1 MSTWHDVL
9 DSIQTFPNPYDYIR
23 KDILGKLHQYI
34 NHDII
39 LYATAWTD
47 PTNPAHLVSLVD
59 ADMEGF
65 VEITRTLNGTSLDFV
80 LHSPGGS
87 LTVAE
92 NLVDYLRDKYDHVRV
107 IIPQAAMS
115 AATMISLAA
124 DEILMAPH
132 ATIGPI
138 DPQFMIPTENGY
150 QMVSAEAIIKQFEQA
165 KQECAKDPNVLAA
178 WMPILKQYP
187 PGILVECQ
195 NAMALAKELVQ
206 EWLAEYMFRGDKNAK
221 AKAQKIADF
230 LSSHEDTKVHDRHIT
245 RKKAMSLGLKVTP
258 LEKDPNLYELVMTLY
273 HTVTLTFDQTS
284 VIKIFDNHNGDSIV
298 RVKR

>member
-1 MSTWHDVL
+1 M
-9 DSIQTFPNPYDYIR
+9 
-23 KDILGKLHQYI
+23 
-34 NHDII
+34 
-39 LYATAWTD
+39 YATAWTD

-59 ADMEGF
+59 ADLEGF
-65 VEITRTLNGTSLDFV
+65 VEVTRTLNGETLNFI

-92 NLVDYLRDKYDHVRV
+92 NLVDYLRDRYDYIRV

-115 AATMISLAA
+115 AATMIALAA

-132 ATIGPI
+132 ATLGPI

-150 QMVSAEAIIKQFEQA
+150 QMVSAEAILKQFEQA
-165 KQECAKDPNVLAA
+165 KQECSQNPNVLAA

-187 PGILVECQ
+187 PGILIECQ
-195 NAMALAKELVQ
+195 NAMALAKELVE
-206 EWLAEYMFRGDKNAK
+206 EWLAEYMFHGQPDAEEK
-221 AKAQKIADF
+221 AHKIAEF

-245 RKKAMSLGLKVTP
+245 RKKAMKLGLNVQP
-258 LEKDPNLYELVMTLY
+258 LERDPDFYEMAMTLY

-284 VIKIFDNHNGDSIV
+284 VIKIFDNHNGESIV